1 MLRDVLWAIEAKM
14 SYDRGK
20 QTGLWGVL
28 GIILVILGAW
38 KWDSI
43 IYPVLDFLGLVTIAD
58 RLGLISEYGGVT
70 ALRILAAFFILYL
83 FVLITMAVIGLP
95 IMFVSFL
102 LGRTISI
109 KSIVQGTALILLLI
123 PLLPFFILLGVFKP
137 HYFKQNDKITS
148 AKKET
153 KLDRKKRKEYS
164 INQVEKYLIHSSE
177 EIDVEDASKRLNR
190 LFMKEDNNYP
200 LAIHKNHSKNEED
213 QMYILLPSPL
223 YAKGEYYE
231 RNTNQISKGIYLD
244 KCSSESNRRFA
255 CIKINFVER
264 GCNKLK
270 LDTEDTDIQVAF
282 LPDSYFNKIVLKTD
296 ENIRELFNEL
306 NKNKKFQLFTKCFN
320 TEYIYKREIN
330 RLGMRYAP
338 KEMFNEF
345 KEELILLNARNADL
359 FELMYGL
366 EDLTAD
372 VISFK
377 NIGYAK
383 RNELNGTQ
391 F

>member
-20 QTGLWGVL
+20 QTGLWGLL

-43 IYPVLDFLGLVTIAD
+43 IYPVLDFLGLVTLAD

-95 IMFVSFL
+95 IMFVSSL

-109 KSIVQGTALILLLI
+109 KSIVQGATVALLLI
-123 PLLPFFILLGVFKP
+123 PLLPFLVLLGIFKP
-137 HYFKQNDKITS
+137 DYFKKNDKVTS
-148 AKKET
+148 SKKET

-164 INQVEKYLIHSSE
+164 LNQVEKYLNHSSE
-177 EIDVEDASKRLNR
+177 EIDIEDASNRLNR

-200 LAIHKNHSKNEED
+200 LAIHKNYSKNEED

-223 YAKGEYYE
+223 YAKGTYYE
-231 RNTNQISKGIYLD
+231 RDTNRISKGIYLD
-244 KCSSESNRRFA
+244 ECSSDSNRMFA

-264 GCNKLK
+264 GYDKLK
-270 LDTEDTDIQVAF
+270 IDDDGSDVHIAF

-296 ENIRELFNEL
+296 ENIRELFNEI
-306 NKNKKFQLFTKCFN
+306 NTNTKFQLYTKSFN
-320 TEYIYKREIN
+320 TEYIYKREVN

-338 KEMFNEF
+338 NKMFNDF

-366 EDLTAD
+366 DELTAD
-372 VISFK
+372 VISLK

-383 RNELNGTQ
+383 RNELNGT
-391 F
+391 